1 MDGNTSNLTRI
12 FEVKIAINN
21 LQQEGMDLTKH
32 LGKYSQLW
40 SELEV
45 LRPSTTNPSTLEER
59 HEQDKVFGLLLTLN
73 PSFNEVIRHIL
84 RAKELTDYDDVCAQL
99 QKELGS
105 DGLFG
110 EKREISMASKAEK
123 VEAPVA
129 NKTAYKLGG
138 DRLVT
143 CEYCKKQGYSKS
155 NCWVLYTHLR
165 PPLANKFNQGRAHEA
180 RAKEVQPNSTVSMCM
195 GEDGRAM
202 ISTTHDV
209 GSTSQALAHDDP
221 VIRKSD
227 IEALIKTLNA
237 NSGNNSI
244 NFLNSTHIATHHI
257 IKDARLISNVKPALG
272 SVVNAN
278 GNRIPIERV

>member
-1 MDGNTSNLTRI
+1 MHGRRW
-12 FEVKIAINN
+12 K
-21 LQQEGMDLTKH
+21 
-32 LGKYSQLW
+32 
-40 SELEV
+40 
-45 LRPSTTNPSTLEER
+45 
-59 HEQDKVFGLLLTLN
+59 
-73 PSFNEVIRHIL
+73 
-84 RAKELTDYDDVCAQL
+84 
-99 QKELGS
+99 
-105 DGLFG
+105 
-110 EKREISMASKAEK
+110 SK
-123 VEAPVA
+123 
-129 NKTAYKLGG
+129 
-138 DRLVT
+138 
-143 CEYCKKQGYSKS
+143 
-155 NCWVLYTHLR
+155 
-165 PPLANKFNQGRAHEA
+165 
-180 RAKEVQPNSTVSMCM
+180 
-195 GEDGRAM
+195 